1 MWSWSYPFQ
10 GWFVINSLVLSMIN
24 LTTKFEL
31 SNYTHYKDRKG
42 DTKYVQLCRPSNRR
56 AKTYPGC
63 GLGFPA
69 ITSTLATHWFFPDGT
84 IYQTRLMLYGFHYG
98 PASIKWCVYGS
109 LKIASRDTAHEFP
122 LAFHCSYIH
131 HFWDIANLH
140 LLQML
145 AENRQF
151 NILHLHFMPSMGLP
165 HSNFI
170 KIFATSN

>member
-24 LTTKFEL
+24 LPTKFEL

-42 DTKYVQLCRPSNRR
+42 DTKYVQLCRPSSRR

-109 LKIASRDTAHEFP
+109 LKIASRDTDRPWQGHRIYCAR
-122 LAFHCSYIH
+122 I
-131 HFWDIANLH
+131 IARIVTSD
-140 LLQML
+140 M
-145 AENRQF
+145 F
-151 NILHLHFMPSMGLP
+151 NSSFDFL
-165 HSNFI
+165 
-170 KIFATSN
+170 